1 MLSESTLSLIDLVA
15 KFGSFTAAANRLNK
29 VPSAVSYSVRQ
40 AEDFL
45 GTKLFVRHHRSVT
58 LTPAGE
64 HFIAHARELLK
75 QIQDIKSS
83 TRRVANNWQP
93 ALSIT
98 FDTLIRADKIS
109 VLIADFYKAFDDV
122 ELAVRMGVFNGVWE
136 SLTSGESDLAIG
148 STAAIPN
155 GGYYKFRDMGEV
167 KWRFCVSPKHPLAFA
182 DLPLTN
188 EELAQFPVV
197 CVEDTA
203 KETPKRELWRL
214 PNQRRIIVPDWIRA
228 INCVGTGLGIG
239 FFPGHLA
246 RMFVQAGR
254 LTEKTLEKPLPS
266 ESCCIAWRN
275 DEPSDALRWLL
286 DYLGETEQLHRQ
298 WLS

>member
-15 KFGSFTAAANRLNK
+15 KLGSFTAAANQLNK
-29 VPSAVSYSVRQ
+29 VPSAVSYSIKQ
-40 AEDFL
+40 AEDDL
-45 GTKLFVRHHRSVT
+45 GTKLFIRHHRSVT

-64 HFIAHARELLK
+64 HFILHARELLK

-83 TRRVANNWQP
+83 TQRVANNWQP
-93 ALSIT
+93 TLSIT

-109 VLIADFYKAFDDV
+109 ALIADFYKAFDDV

-148 STAAIPN
+148 STVAIPN

-167 KWRFCVSPKHPLAFA
+167 KWSFCVSPKHPLAA
-182 DLPLTN
+182 IETPLTN
-188 EELAQFPVV
+188 DDLEKFPVV

-203 KETPKRELWRL
+203 KDTPKRELWRL

-239 FFPGHLA
+239 FFPSHLVD
-246 RMFVQAGR
+246 MFVQAGR
-254 LTEKTLEKPLPS
+254 LVEKELQTPLLS
-266 ESCCIAWRN
+266 EPCCIAWRN
-275 DEPSDALRWLL
+275 DKPSEALQWLL
-286 DYLGETEQLHRQ
+286 DYLGETEQLHKQ